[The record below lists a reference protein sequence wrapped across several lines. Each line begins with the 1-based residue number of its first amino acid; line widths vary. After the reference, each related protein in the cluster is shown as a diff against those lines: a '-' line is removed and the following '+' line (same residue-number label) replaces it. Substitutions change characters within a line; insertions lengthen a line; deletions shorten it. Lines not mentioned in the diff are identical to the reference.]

1 MKNEELI
8 KYALVGAGGYL
19 LYNHFTNPK
28 PKTTPKA
35 FLDKWLSTVATGDP
49 GRVTSLY
56 ADDAILLPTVSSDI
70 AVGKNNIKLY
80 FDTFLLQSPVGV
92 VNDLYT
98 RLEDKG
104 NIAIIDGNYTFTLTG
119 PIAVVDDVPNAEQTV
134 VPARFT
140 FVLKNVN
147 GDWKILTQHSSV
159 KPE

>member
-19 LYNHFTNPK
+19 LYNHFKVEKAKTSPK
-28 PKTTPKA
+28 V
-35 FLDKWLSTVATGDP
+35 FLDKWLSTVASGDP
-49 GRVTSLY
+49 ARVTSLY
-56 ADDAILLPTVSSDI
+56 VDDAILLPTVSPDI

-80 FDTFLLQSPVGV
+80 FDTFLLQSPTGV
-92 VNDLYT
+92 VDDLYT
-98 RLEDKG
+98 RFEDKG
-104 NIAIIDGNYTFTLTG
+104 NIAVIDGNYTFTLTDPAG
-119 PIAVVDDVPNAEQTV
+119 VVADTPGSGVTT

-140 FVLKNVN
+140 FVLKNIN

>member
-28 PKTTPKA
+28 AKTSPKL
-35 FLDKWLSTVATGDP
+35 FLDKWLSTVASGDP

-56 ADDAILLPTVSSDI
+56 AEDAILLPTVSSEI
-70 AVGKNNIKLY
+70 AVGKNNIRLY
-80 FDTFLLQSPVGV
+80 FDTFLLQSPNGV
-92 VNDLYT
+92 VDDLYT

-104 NIAIIDGNYTFTLTG
+104 NIAIIDGNYTFTLTD
-119 PIAVVDDVPNAEQTV
+119 PSSSEVST

-147 GDWKILTQHSSV
+147 GDWKILTQHSSAR
-159 KPE
+159 PE